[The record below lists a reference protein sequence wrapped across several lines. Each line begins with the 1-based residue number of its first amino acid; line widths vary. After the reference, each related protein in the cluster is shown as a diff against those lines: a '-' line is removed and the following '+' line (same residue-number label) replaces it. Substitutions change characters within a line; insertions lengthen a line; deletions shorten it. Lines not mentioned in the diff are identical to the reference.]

1 MATSPSP
8 LPAAAR
14 TAGRVCAWILG
25 GLLIAAVIATA
36 WIGVRGALAVG
47 HLRAAQQTAATAAEA
62 LRDPSTAA
70 ALIADLST
78 DTRAARDLTGDP
90 VWSAAESLPWVG
102 PQMDALATVA
112 AAIDDVASEALTPLT
127 SVAAGFSVDDLR
139 PVDGRIDLA
148 AFSSISEAART
159 GADGIARAA
168 ASVGAIDESA
178 LLGPVR
184 EAVTEVSDLL
194 DSTSQ
199 TTDALARA
207 TTLLPAML
215 GETGP
220 RNYLIVFQ
228 NNAEW
233 RSLGGIVGAM
243 AVIHT
248 ENGALSMTEQGSS
261 SDFRRYDGPVL
272 PLSPEVVGIFGNRPA
287 QWIQNVTQ
295 VPDFSLTGQLAREMW
310 LREKGLAVDGV
321 ISMDPVALSY
331 LLAATGPVDLPTGDQ
346 LTADNAVGLLLNEV
360 YLRYE
365 NPADQDAF
373 FAAAAAAVFAK
384 VAAGAA
390 DPAALVT
397 ALGRAGDE
405 RRLLLWSALPEDQAV
420 LADTTLVGPLP
431 VTDDDQLGF
440 GVYLNDGTGSKMDY
454 YVDADTALGWDTC
467 TPASDGTATGSL
479 TLSLTLTNTAPADAA
494 TSLPDYIT
502 GGGGFGTAPGI
513 AATVGYLYLPTGT
526 ELTAATVSDGSG
538 FGGGFDAGRQVLSFS
553 VDLDPGETATVSL
566 TVRTTAPGASTALAW
581 VTPTVHPDVPTSI
594 GETCGAD

>member
-1 MATSPSP
+1 MSTSP
-8 LPAAAR
+8 LPPLAQ
-14 TAGRVCAWILG
+14 TVGRVCAWILG
-25 GLLIAAVIATA
+25 GVLVLAVLAAA
-36 WIGVRGALAVG
+36 WIGVRGALAYG
-47 HLRAAQQTAATAAEA
+47 HLSDAQQSAAGAAEV
-62 LRDPSTAA
+62 LRDPSAAA
-70 ALIADLST
+70 ALVSDLSA
-78 DTRAARDLTGDP
+78 DTRAARDLTSDP
-90 VWSAAESLPWVG
+90 IWTAAEALPWIG
-102 PQMDALATVA
+102 PQLDAVGTVA

-127 SVAAGFSVDDLR
+127 DVAAGFSIDALR
-139 PVDGRIDLA
+139 PVEGRIDLA
-148 AFSSISEAART
+148 AFSSISAAARA
-159 GADGIARAA
+159 GADGLSRAA
-168 ASVGAIDESA
+168 TSVGAIDDTA

-184 EAVTEVSDLL
+184 QAVTEVSDLL

-243 AVIHT
+243 AVIQT
-248 ENGALSMTEQGSS
+248 DNGALSLTEQGSS

-272 PLSPEVVGIFGNRPA
+272 PLSPEIVGIFGNRPA

-295 VPDFSLTGQLAREMW
+295 VPVFSLTGQLAREMW

-331 LLAATGPVDLPTGDQ
+331 LLAATGPVDLPTGEQ
-346 LTADNAVGLLLNEV
+346 LTADNAVSLLLNEV

-384 VAAGAA
+384 VAAGVA

-397 ALGRAGDE
+397 ALGRAGEE
-405 RRLLLWSALPEDQAV
+405 RRLLMWSALPEDQAV

-431 VTDDDQLGF
+431 VTNEDQLGF

-454 YVDADTALGWDTC
+454 YVDADTTLVWDTC
-467 TPASDGTATGSL
+467 TRNADDTATGSITL
-479 TLSLTLTNTAPADAA
+479 TLTLTNTAPADAA

-502 GGGGFGTAPGI
+502 GGGGFGTEPGI
-513 AATVGYLYLPTGT
+513 AKTVGYLYLPPET
-526 ELTAATVSDGSG
+526 ELTAATMSDGSG
-538 FGGGFDAGRQVLSFS
+538 FGGGIDAGRQVLSFS
-553 VDLDPGETATVSL
+553 TDLDPGEATTVSL
-566 TVRTTAPGASTALAW
+566 TVRTKTPGAQKAVAW
-581 VTPTVHPDVPTSI
+581 VTPTVHPDIPTSI
-594 GETCGAD
+594 GDSCTAD